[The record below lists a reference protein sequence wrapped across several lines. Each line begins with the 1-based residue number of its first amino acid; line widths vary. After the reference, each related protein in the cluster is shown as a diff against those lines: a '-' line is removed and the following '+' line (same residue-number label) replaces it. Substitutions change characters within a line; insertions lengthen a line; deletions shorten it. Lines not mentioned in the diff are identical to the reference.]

1 MILKQIL
8 VDLCHD
14 FNFNSYYFILWVIS
28 ISYKCTA
35 AKIMFSSWCCFY
47 CFSFVPYAKL
57 HSWDSTIL
65 VVDLILFHKCGI
77 SCKANILSYPCGW
90 FYIILFLIC
99 FIFQLHSW
107 DSVTPVWLIWIAR
120 TVSPNACLCETA
132 AALLT
137 WVKAGVWTSRY
148 ASPAPHLDQVRS
160 QCLIFATLCLSFSL
174 KRIFELSEFASLK

>member
-1 MILKQIL
+1 M
-8 VDLCHD
+8 
-14 FNFNSYYFILWVIS
+14 IS
-28 ISYKCTA
+28 ISTVIILFFGLFLFLISALLLKSCFPLGVVFIASHLCHMPNCTA
-35 AKIMFSSWCCFY
+35 EI
-47 CFSFVPYAKL
+47 
-57 HSWDSTIL
+57 STIL
-65 VVDLILFHKCGI
+65 VVDLILFHKCGVI
-77 SCKANILSYPCGW
+77 SCKANILSCPCGW

-132 AALLT
+132 AALST